1 MLLVQGVR
9 IRSARR
15 TKKKRSH
22 SPIFPMPAQTR
33 QHTHV
38 TPRGVTLYVDAIVG
52 KGMFGCA
59 KAVHTRKNDQ
69 YCLKEIHIKKENE
82 EEERKHA
89 LAEVALMNKCTHQN
103 IVRYYESWF
112 ADDHMY
118 ILMEFCSGGS
128 LDYLI
133 SRFQRKSKRFTA
145 QKVLHYLEELSSA
158 LLYCHDTVRI
168 VHRDLKPANVLIDAL
183 GTLKLG
189 DFGLSKALAPT
200 AKWCTTEVGTPLYLA
215 PEVAR
220 GQPYSFPADMWA
232 LGAIM
237 YELMALHSPWTKKD
251 DANLAMVT
259 LVMRIQRS
267 DPDMSCLAG
276 YPDHLVAT
284 TRWLLQNKIPRRAT
298 AAQIVELLAPKF
310 PPTLDASITPS
321 AADLVHAL
329 TEADDSPDDVATN
342 SDSETAFAPEI
353 AGKEAPEVAA
363 CDVWEAPQQA
373 TAAPPK
379 GMATAPSAPDLGT
392 ARHVALASRKP
403 FPSPAHRASPSLQRQ
418 HDIVVAARRI
428 QSSYR
433 ASRGDAALPA
443 IAGDDKMV
451 SVIQKAIRQSLNRRR
466 STQPSQAAPS
476 SRLNQLA
483 MPRQNP
489 LVVQR
494 HTAVRRHTPPAA
506 AMVPPLPAPRRYTP
520 PTAAMAPPHPAPR
533 RYTPPTAAMIPPRPR
548 LVRPHTPHVPPTP
561 RPAWV

>member
-52 KGMFGCA
+52 KGNFGCA
-59 KAVHTRKNDQ
+59 KAVRTRKNDQ
-69 YCLKEIHIKKENE
+69 LCLKEIHIKKEDE
-82 EEERKHA
+82 EEERKQA

-133 SRFQRKSKRFTA
+133 SRFQRKKQRFTA

-158 LLYCHDTVRI
+158 LHYCHDTVRI

-232 LGAIM
+232 LGTIM

-251 DANLAMVT
+251 DDNLAMVT

-298 AAQIVELLAPKF
+298 AAQIVDLLAPKL

-321 AADLVHAL
+321 AADLVRAL
-329 TEADDSPDDVATN
+329 TEGGDPDDVATN

-379 GMATAPSAPDLGT
+379 GMTTAPSAPDLGT
-392 ARHVALASRKP
+392 ARRVALASRKLY
-403 FPSPAHRASPSLQRQ
+403 PSSAHRASPSLQRQ

-433 ASRGDAALPA
+433 ASRGSAALPT
-443 IAGDDKMV
+443 IAGDDKTV
-451 SVIQKAIRQSLNRRR
+451 SVIQKAFRQSLNRRR
-466 STQPSQAAPS
+466 STQPSQATPS

-489 LVVQR
+489 LVVPR

-506 AMVPPLPAPRRYTP
+506 AMVPPLPVPRRYTP
-520 PTAAMAPPHPAPR
+520 PTAAMGPPPPAPR
-533 RYTPPTAAMIPPRPR
+533 RYTPPTAAMVPPRPR
-548 LVRPHTPHVPPTP
+548 LVRPHTPHVPSTP